1 MKNRFKQRI
10 KDLIFN
16 SNIFFPKYDEK
27 QSRKGFSRICHIH
40 IRKCAGTSL
49 NVALIKALGG
59 GDYSYQKL
67 CNSIFHTCKINSQPI
82 VNGNK
87 SLINKGAYFYA
98 FTHTPFHELCFHED
112 TFTFTVLRNPIER
125 IISHFNMLKD
135 EINKHEKLNVKA

>member
-59 GDYSYQKL
+59 GDHSYKNYVIVFFIHVKL
-67 CNSIFHTCKINSQPI
+67 I
-82 VNGNK
+82 VN
-87 SLINKGAYFYA
+87 L
-98 FTHTPFHELCFHED
+98 L
-112 TFTFTVLRNPIER
+112 
-125 IISHFNMLKD
+125 
-135 EINKHEKLNVKA
+135 